1 MTRDDDL
8 PLHDLLRAAVVARWA
23 AERLSAQGDAPSSK
37 NLEAVSDVLA
47 GLSEDLAELGHAA
60 PYNSAVRQRVIDLR
74 TDLDGH
80 LRAAMAMGDLELPR
94 HRSAVLLRIARS
106 VAAEL
111 ESTVGTVQSRRTA

>member
-1 MTRDDDL
+1 MTRDNDL

-47 GLSEDLAELGHAA
+47 GLSDKLAELGHAA
-60 PYNSAVRQRVIDLR
+60 PYNSAVRQRVINLR